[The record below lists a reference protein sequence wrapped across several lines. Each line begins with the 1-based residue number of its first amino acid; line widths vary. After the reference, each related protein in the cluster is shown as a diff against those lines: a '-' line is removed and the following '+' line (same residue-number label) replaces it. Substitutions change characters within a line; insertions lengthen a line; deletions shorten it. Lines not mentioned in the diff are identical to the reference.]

1 MLNLDSWR
9 KTPKCHRPWGYYQ
22 ILSDMPDHKVKRIVV
37 YPGQRLSYQRH
48 FHRSEHWYIIQGY
61 ADVTKNNIGYALSAG
76 QAIDLPV
83 EHWHRISNQ
92 GEENLVFIEIQTGES
107 FSEHDIERTEDD
119 YGRV

>member
-9 KTPKCHRPWGYYQ
+9 KSPKCRRPWGYYQ

-76 QAIDLPV
+76 QSIDLPL

-107 FSEHDIERTEDD
+107 FSEHDTERTEDD